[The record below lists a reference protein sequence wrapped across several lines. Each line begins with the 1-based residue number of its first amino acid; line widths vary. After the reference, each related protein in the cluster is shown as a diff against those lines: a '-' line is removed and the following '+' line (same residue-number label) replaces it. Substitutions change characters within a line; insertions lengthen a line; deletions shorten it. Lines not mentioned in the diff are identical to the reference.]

1 MFSKILVANR
11 GEIALRIIRAC
22 KEMGVRTVAIYSQA
36 DADSPHVHLAD
47 EAVCIGANSPAQ
59 SYLNIPAIIS
69 AAEITDVDA
78 IHPGYGFLS
87 ENAHF
92 AEICESCQIRF
103 IGPRPDAIRSMGDK
117 MAARETMRKV
127 GVPIVPGTQEAVKDK
142 DEALKI
148 AKKIKYPI
156 IIKATAGGGGRGM
169 RVCHNEVRLV
179 SALMT
184 AQHEAEKSFG
194 NSAVYIEKYIEKP
207 KHIEFQILADNH
219 GHMVHL
225 YERDCTIQ
233 RRHQKLLEESPSP
246 AVDWKLR
253 KKMGDMAL
261 RAAKAVNY
269 TNAGT
274 IEFLLDDDGRFYF
287 LEMNTRVQ
295 VEHGVTE
302 LVTGIDIVKEQIRIA
317 AGEKLGIKKQDKIP
331 LRGHAIECRINAEDP
346 ANNFAPCPGRIER
359 YNAPGGPGVRLDSHA
374 YAGYTVLPYY
384 DSMIGKLM
392 THGRNRGEA
401 ISIMQRALEEFV
413 IEPVKTTIPIHRE
426 ILKSPLFRRG
436 QMHTDFIQRLM
447 GDWPEK
453 TAPEETAIK
462 V

>member
-11 GEIALRIIRAC
+11 GEIALRVIRAC
-22 KEMGVRTVAIYSQA
+22 KEMGVRTVAIYSMA

-47 EAVCIGANSPAQ
+47 EAVCIGQAPPAQ

-92 AEICESCQIRF
+92 AEICESCQITF
-103 IGPRPDAIRSMGDK
+103 IGPRPDAIRAMGDK

-127 GVPIVPGTQEAVKDK
+127 GVPIIAGTQEAIKDK
-142 DEALKI
+142 EEALKI
-148 AKKIKYPI
+148 AKRIKYPV
-156 IIKATAGGGGRGM
+156 IIKAAAGGGGRGM

-184 AQHEAEKSFG
+184 AQHEAEKAFG
-194 NSAVYIEKYIEKP
+194 NSAVYIEKFIEKP
-207 KHIEFQILADNH
+207 KHIEFQILADTH
-219 GHMVHL
+219 GHIVHL

-233 RRHQKLLEESPSP
+233 RRHQKLLEEAPSP
-246 AVDWKLR
+246 VVDWKLR
-253 KKMGDMAL
+253 KRMGDMAIK
-261 RAAKAVNY
+261 AAKTVNY

-295 VEHGVTE
+295 VEHGITE
-302 LVTGIDIVKEQIRIA
+302 LITGIDIVKEQIRIA
-317 AGEKLGIKKQDKIP
+317 AGEKLGIKRQDKVP

-346 ANNFAPCPGRIER
+346 ANDFAPCPGKIER
-359 YNAPGGPGVRLDSHA
+359 YNAPGGPGVRIDSHA
-374 YAGYTVLPYY
+374 HAGYTVPPYY

-392 THGRNRGEA
+392 AHGRNRGEA
-401 ISIMQRALEEFV
+401 IGILQRALEEFV
-413 IEPVKTTIPIHRE
+413 IEPIKTTVPIHRE

-447 GDWPEK
+447 GDWPDKKLDEVSEK
-453 TAPEETAIK
+453 K
-462 V
+462 S